1 MIAFASLLEEPA
13 RQAGIPVPKNSDCFN
28 AEKFPR
34 FELFCKA
41 QLGRAKTSANEHWE
55 NELWENAKVIA
66 GLPEEVL
73 KTITPEGLRAAGFQG
88 L

>member
-41 QLGRAKTSANEHWE
+41 QLGRAGYDVGKRALGKHQGDRGPSRRS
-55 NELWENAKVIA
+55 
-66 GLPEEVL
+66 PEDDH
-73 KTITPEGLRAAGFQG
+73 P
-88 L
+88 

>member
-1 MIAFASLLEEPA
+1 MIAFAFLLEEPA

-41 QLGRAKTSANEHWE
+41 QLGRAMMSANEH
-55 NELWENAKVIA
+55 WENAKVIA

>member
-1 MIAFASLLEEPA
+1 MIVFAFLLEEPA

-41 QLGRAKTSANEHWE
+41 QLGRATTSANEH
-55 NELWENAKVIA
+55 WENAKVIA

-88 L
+88 I

>member
-1 MIAFASLLEEPA
+1 MIVFAFLLEEPA

-41 QLGRAKTSANEHWE
+41 QLGRAMTSA

>member
-41 QLGRAKTSANEHWE
+41 QLGRAMTSANEH
-55 NELWENAKVIA
+55 WENAKVIA

-73 KTITPEGLRAAGFQG
+73 RTITPEGLRAAGFQG

>member
-13 RQAGIPVPKNSDCFN
+13 RQVGIPVPKNSDCFN

-41 QLGRAKTSANEHWE
+41 QLGRAMTSATEH
-55 NELWENAKVIA
+55 WENAKVIA
-66 GLPEEVL
+66 SLPEEVL

>member
-1 MIAFASLLEEPA
+1 MIVFACALEEPA

-28 AEKFPR
+28 AEIFPR

-41 QLGRAKTSANEHWE
+41 QLNRAMTSANEHWE
-55 NELWENAKVIA
+55 NAKVIA
-66 GLPEEVL
+66 ALPEEAI
-73 KTITPEGLRAAGFQG
+73 KTITVEGLRAAGFQG